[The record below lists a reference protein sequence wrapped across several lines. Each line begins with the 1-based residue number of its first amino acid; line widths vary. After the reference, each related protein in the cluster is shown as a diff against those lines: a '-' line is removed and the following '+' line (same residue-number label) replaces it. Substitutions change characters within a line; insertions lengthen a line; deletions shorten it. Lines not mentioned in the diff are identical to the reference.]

1 MEATGGTAVS
11 DTYEQALAEYWK
23 QDAALSDQVGKALD
37 KQRELRERGDR
48 WREAAEKLNNE
59 LSARQWKLTDG
70 QVAFKKLEQD
80 ERKHDSE
87 TV

>member
-1 MEATGGTAVS
+1 MSAS
-11 DTYEQALAEYWK
+11 YEQALADYWK
-23 QDAALSDQVGKALD
+23 RGETMADQLGAALD

-48 WREAAEKLNNE
+48 WREVAEKLNKE

-70 QVAFKKLEQD
+70 QVEFKQLEQS

-87 TV
+87 TVS

>member
-1 MEATGGTAVS
+1 MSE
-11 DTYEQALAEYWK
+11 TYEQALADYWK
-23 QDAALSDQVGKALD
+23 QGDAMADQIGRLLD
-37 KQRELRERGDR
+37 MQRDLRARGDQ
-48 WREAAEKLNNE
+48 WREVAEKLNNE
-59 LSARQWKLTDG
+59 LSARQWKMTDG

>member
-1 MEATGGTAVS
+1 VS
-11 DTYEQALAEYWK
+11 ETYEQALADYWK
-23 QDAALSDQVGKALD
+23 QGDAMADQIGRLLD
-37 KQRELRERGDR
+37 KQRDLRARGDQWCKVAKR
-48 WREAAEKLNNE
+48 LNSE
-59 LSARQWKLTDG
+59 LSARQWKMTDG

>member
-1 MEATGGTAVS
+1 MSE
-11 DTYEQALAEYWK
+11 TYEQALADYWK
-23 QDAALSDQVGKALD
+23 QGDAMADQIGRLLD
-37 KQRELRERGDR
+37 KQRNLRARGDQ
-48 WREAAEKLNNE
+48 WREVAKRLNSE
-59 LSARQWKLTDG
+59 LSARQWKMTDG

>member
-1 MEATGGTAVS
+1 VS
-11 DTYEQALAEYWK
+11 ETYEQALADYWK
-23 QDAALSDQVGKALD
+23 QGDAMADQIGRLLD
-37 KQRELRERGDR
+37 MQRDLRARGDQ
-48 WREAAEKLNNE
+48 WREVAEKLNNE
-59 LSARQWKLTDG
+59 LSARQWKMTDG

>member
-1 MEATGGTAVS
+1 VS
-11 DTYEQALAEYWK
+11 ETYEQALADYWK
-23 QDAALSDQVGKALD
+23 QGDAMADQIGRLLD
-37 KQRELRERGDR
+37 KQRDLRARGDQ
-48 WREAAEKLNNE
+48 WREVAKRLNNE
-59 LSARQWKLTDG
+59 LSARQWKMTDG